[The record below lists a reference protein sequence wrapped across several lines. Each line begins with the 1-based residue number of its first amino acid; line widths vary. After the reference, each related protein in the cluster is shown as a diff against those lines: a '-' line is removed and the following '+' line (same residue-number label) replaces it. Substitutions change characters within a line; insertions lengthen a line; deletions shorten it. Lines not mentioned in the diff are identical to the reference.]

1 MGGPP
6 INTLEGGFGNR
17 RKVNSDGTITI
28 ICRICER
35 PISREQYR
43 GFSTAIC
50 AVCHG
55 ELERGKRPEEIIA
68 QTIATERDQA
78 ADVYN
83 DIGAGGF
90 KARGLGARIKDL
102 VEKVRTVATKRRR
115 GALLSKK
122 DKI

>member
-6 INTLEGGFGNR
+6 INVFEGGFGNR

-43 GFSTAIC
+43 GFSTATC

-68 QTIATERDQA
+68 QTISVERDQA

-83 DIGAGGF
+83 DIGMGGF
-90 KARGLGARIKDL
+90 KAKGLGTRIKDL
-102 VEKVRTVATKRRR
+102 VEKVRTVATRRRR

-122 DKI
+122 DKL